1 MNASQTM
8 RALLATEGI
17 LLDEQPATV
26 TATPSPTT
34 CEVPVDRTLVREILS
49 DRGAPDRDLDWLASS
64 CPSVE
69 HALAFEPT
77 PWMLRDFTDHLNERP
92 CAAKGP

>member
-17 LLDEQPATV
+17 FLDKMPAAPV
-26 TATPSPTT
+26 AATSSPPTRET
-34 CEVPVDRTLVREILS
+34 IDRALVREILS
-49 DRGAPDRDLDWLASS
+49 ERGARDRDLDWLTAS

-77 PWMLRDFTDHLNERP
+77 PWMQRDFTDHMEIR
-92 CAAKGP
+92 